1 MAAAPWA
8 LRVARD
14 LAARRLGGAAALA
27 QAQAQAA
34 LGPSGAPLTLR
45 EGYLVQHELAELL
58 ADEPRVVTGAA
69 RTATRASAAGRRGRV
84 GFKVANTNGTSQAFL
99 GVPHPFFGPILPSR
113 AASAGSSSADAAQA
127 ECARMQLRLVEP
139 EIALRVARD
148 LPRKADG
155 EPYTAEQLAR
165 CECVDAV
172 LGSIEIVHTSYA
184 DWRAVG
190 APAIVAD
197 LASNGCFAF
206 GAPRE
211 AALAGP
217 SAALPKR
224 LADLCCVLE
233 VDGREVGRG
242 RGANALGGP
251 LNVLA
256 WLANAIIE
264 HSHGRQCLREG
275 DIVST
280 GVIMDPPYHFA
291 SPGEQIRCTYH
302 GLPHL
307 APVHVVLN

>member
-14 LAARRLGGAAALA
+14 LAARRLGGAAAIV
-27 QAQAQAA
+27 AA

-45 EGYLVQHELAELL
+45 EGYLVQQELAELL

-69 RTATRASAAGRRGRV
+69 RTATRASAAKFGRL
-84 GFKVANTNGTSQAFL
+84 GFKVANTNATSQAFL
-99 GVPHPFFGPILPSR
+99 GAPHPFFGPILPSR

-127 ECARMQLRLVEP
+127 ESARMQLRLVEP
-139 EIALRVARD
+139 EIALRLARD

-155 EPYTAEQLAR
+155 EPYAATQI

-172 LGSIEIVHTSYA
+172 LGSIEIVHTSYV

-206 GAPRE
+206 GAPL
-211 AALAGP
+211 ALAGP
-217 SAALPKR
+217 SAALPER
-224 LADLCCVLE
+224 LADLGCVLE

-251 LNVLA
+251 LSVLA

-264 HSHGRQCLREG
+264 HSHGRHWLREG

-280 GVIMDPPYHFA
+280 GVIMDPPYHYA
-291 SPGEQIRCTYH
+291 SRGEQIRATYH

-307 APVHVVLN
+307 APVQVVLN